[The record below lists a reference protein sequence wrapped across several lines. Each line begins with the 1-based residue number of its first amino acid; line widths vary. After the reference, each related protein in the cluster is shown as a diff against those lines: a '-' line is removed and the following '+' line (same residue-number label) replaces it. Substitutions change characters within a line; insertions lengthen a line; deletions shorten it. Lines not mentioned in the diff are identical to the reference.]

1 MKKKILT
8 QIMVLS
14 FALGGLF
21 VVGNNVYGFSSSKA
35 CQENS
40 SSRSACAGQAGIEMV
55 DANGNCFCLFDPE
68 PDSNNICPSADTI
81 IVAPRNP

>member
-21 VVGNNVYGFSSSKA
+21 VVGNNVLATDTTIGDLDDSVTWYQSMSFCGSWGGGMKLCCTATPRGTLCSKYE
-35 CQENS
+35 C
-40 SSRSACAGQAGIEMV
+40 
-55 DANGNCFCLFDPE
+55 
-68 PDSNNICPSADTI
+68 IC
-81 IVAPRNP
+81 